1 MTKFLRLLF
10 SKSILIEII
19 FRNIYWRFKVF
30 KYFNFKES
38 ANLNELDNFDKI
50 LVKLKSIGVGNGSML
65 IVHSSYDSLKNCLIS
80 PKEIINNLI
89 NLVGEEG
96 TLVMNSARILKKN
109 KYVDNSLK
117 YDVEKSRV
125 WTGVLPHFMINDKR
139 SMISEFPFNPIVAI
153 GKHAKRI
160 TSHNF
165 QKIESSCGPYS
176 GWKFCSDN
184 NAIVVGLGVNLTH
197 SLTIMHVAEEN
208 HESWH
213 INDWY
218 EKIQVEITNKKKIK
232 KVVVKNR
239 KEKWG
244 KLYFHEKKL
253 EKDLKSNNI
262 LFEDNING
270 LHFSYLNSKELINFL
285 TKKNRY
291 STYPYFIP
299 FFER

>member
-1 MTKFLRLLF
+1 MIRFIRFLI
-10 SKSILIEII
+10 SKSVLIEII
-19 FRNIYWRFKVF
+19 FRNIYWKFNLV

-38 ANLNELDNFDKI
+38 SYDNQLFDFNKIIENLKR
-50 LVKLKSIGVGNGSML
+50 IGVKKGTIL
-65 IVHSSYDSLKNCLIS
+65 IVHSSFDSLSKCGLKPNT
-80 PKEIINNLI
+80 IINKMINLI
-89 NLVGEEG
+89 GEEG

-109 KYVDNSLK
+109 NSNKNLI
-117 YDVEKSRV
+117 YDIQKSVV
-125 WTGVLPHFMINDKR
+125 WTGVLPYFMIKDQR
-139 SMISEFPFNPIVAI
+139 AEISEFPFNPIVAI
-153 GKHAKRI
+153 GKHAERI

-208 HESWH
+208 HESWQ

-218 EKIQVEITNKKKIK
+218 EKIEVEIINKKKIK
-232 KVVVKNR
+232 NVVVKNR

-244 KLYFHEKKL
+244 KLYFLEKKL
-253 EKDLKSNNI
+253 EKDLKCNNI

-270 LHFSYLNSKELINFL
+270 LHFSYLNSKELVNFL
-285 TKKNRY
+285 NKKNHS

-299 FFER
+299 FYER